1 LGAFSICRRSRRSM
15 QLSYAPILGYSFDS
29 TKVPKTDSTAD
40 SSEILDPLGAIGAG
54 GTEKQTPIDSAAER
68 RSSSNP
74 KRERVTDIVSAL
86 AP

>member
-1 LGAFSICRRSRRSM
+1 M

-54 GTEKQTPIDSAAER
+54 GTEKQTPLTPLPNEDRVPIPNESTSPT
-68 RSSSNP
+68 SS
-74 KRERVTDIVSAL
+74 RAL